1 MSSRKKFCL
10 NMIVKNEAHVI
21 CETFDNLLQLIP
33 FDYWVISDTGST
45 DNTQNIIR
53 DYFSKKNIPGELV
66 HHEWQDFG
74 YNRSKALEAA
84 YNKSD
89 YLFIFD
95 ADDKLIGNFK
105 LPNVLDKDMYQLKFG
120 KEFTYLRPLLVNNR
134 RKWCYKGVLHE
145 YLDAM
150 EPNPVIDVLQ
160 GDYFVD
166 SRRLG
171 DRNKNPFKYRDDAI
185 ILKKG
190 FEKEINGADQN
201 LAGRYA
207 FYCAQSYKD
216 ANMPDDS
223 IEWYKKCLDMNNWT
237 QEKYYACVM
246 IGAMLLPK
254 GQVDEAVKYF
264 CKTVEYDHERMEGVV
279 SAMEIFQ
286 KKGEHLLVNAL
297 YHRFKNYNQ
306 NPSDF
311 KLFVS
316 QNSYKD
322 KLEYLN
328 SISASYVNDKES
340 GYLCCKKILLSMQLP
355 VMEMAQTIRN
365 FNVYKEFLDKDMN
378 FDLLTIFSN
387 VDKIIFSNKLDDE
400 NLSTAWKNLFEKRK
414 FLLKDNKFLKQKS
427 YIKVVNLQR
436 RSDRRMDVEKRLRDA
451 NVKNSDY
458 EIINAVDGKDLKPS
472 FILKHLFRGNDFL
485 YKKGV
490 LGCALSHLAI
500 WERLLSDPDNDY
512 YIVLEDDITLNKD
525 FAKYIDL
532 MKDTFFEKDVVFLG
546 YHMKNDMREKFG
558 FLYNREDGAEIKVA
572 KLTQKL
578 FYGGTIGYSINKLGA
593 KKLLENS
600 KNNGVQRAID
610 YFMIDSLNVDYWETR
625 PQLVFSECVQNNNG
639 QIDSDVQRESEVLEF
654 PETDSLTQYI
664 FLQGID
670 QISCDITRTE
680 APDVNILLEIAS
692 NTPGCVGV
700 NTLGYMKNNIEKLEK
715 VGWFG
720 EKDGIFVK
728 KDVYDA
734 FVEKQQKEEFQKKQK
749 EQGFHNITID
759 ISEK

>member
-1 MSSRKKFCL
+1 
-10 NMIVKNEAHVI
+10 MIVKNEAHVI

-472 FILKHLFRGNDFL
+472 FILKHLFRENDFL

>member
-237 QEKYYACVM
+237 QEKYYACLM

-254 GQVDEAVKYF
+254 GEVDEAVKYF

-297 YHRFKNYNQ
+297 YHRFKNYDQ

-414 FLLKDNKFLKQKS
+414 ILLKDNKFLKQKS

-500 WERLLSDPDNDY
+500 WERLLADPDNDY

-728 KDVYDA
+728 KEVYDA
-734 FVEKQQKEEFQKKQK
+734 FIEKQQKEEFQKKQK